1 MHLRCLQENLSRG
14 LGIVQPAVATRTTL
28 PITQHVLLQTDEGRL
43 KLSATDLNIAINT
56 WVGGDI
62 IDEGA
67 ITIPARILTEFVNS
81 LEPHQVIEVK
91 PLEQGHG
98 LALAGDRNKTN
109 IKGADADEFPPI
121 PKIDEGIATR
131 MAGRALRE
139 SIHQVVLAAANEDS
153 RPVLTGVNVEL
164 EGDKVTFAAADG
176 FRLAVR
182 SAELLEPV
190 PEKTSVI
197 IPSRTLSDIERL
209 VEGDE
214 PVDIVV
220 TPTKGQAMFRF
231 RNIEVVSQLLQGTFP
246 NYAQLIPQEHT
257 TQVVINLGSMKR
269 ETRTASI
276 FAKDGSGIIRLEMM
290 PDAGRMK
297 ISARAEEVGDSE
309 GHVEAKIEGS
319 EGRIAFSSRYLTDV
333 LNVVKDVREGKEE
346 VALQMTTSS
355 SPGVIRPVEEGGDIL
370 SVDEVGSYVHVV
382 MPMFVQW

>member
-43 KLSATDLNIAINT
+43 KLSATNLEVAIST

-62 IDEGA
+62 IEDGA

-81 LEPHQVIEVK
+81 LDSQTIEVK
-91 PLEQGHG
+91 PLEQGYG
-98 LALAGDRNKTN
+98 LAISGDRNKTN

-131 MAGRALRE
+131 MSGRALRE
-139 SIHQVVLAAANEDS
+139 SIHQVVLAAAVEDS

-182 SAELLEPV
+182 HAELLEPV

-220 TPTKGQAMFRF
+220 TPAKSQAMFRF

-257 TQVVINLGSMKR
+257 TRAVINLSSMKR

-276 FAKDGSGIIRLEMM
+276 FAKDGSGIIRLEMT
-290 PDAGRMK
+290 PDAPPGRMK

-309 GHVEAKIEGS
+309 GHVEAEIEGS
-319 EGRIAFSSRYLTDV
+319 EGRIAFSSRYLNDV
-333 LNVVKDVREGKEE
+333 LSVVGKEK
-346 VALQMTTSS
+346 VALEMTTSS
-355 SPGVIRPVEEGGDIL
+355 SPGVIRPVEDGG
-370 SVDEVGSYVHVV
+370 EYVHVV

>member
-43 KLSATDLNIAINT
+43 KLSATNLEVAIST

-62 IDEGA
+62 IEDGA
-67 ITIPARILTEFVNS
+67 ITIPARILTDFVNS
-81 LEPHQVIEVK
+81 LDSQTIEVK
-91 PLEQGHG
+91 PLEQGYG
-98 LALAGDRNKTN
+98 LAISGDRNKTN

-131 MAGRALRE
+131 MSGRALRE
-139 SIHQVVLAAANEDS
+139 SIHQVVVAAAVEDS

-182 SAELLEPV
+182 HAELLEPV

-214 PVDIVV
+214 PVDMVV
-220 TPTKGQAMFRF
+220 TPAKSQAMFRF

-257 TQVVINLGSMKR
+257 TRAVINLGSLKR

-276 FAKDGSGIIRLEMM
+276 FAKDGSGIIRLEMT
-290 PDAGRMK
+290 PDAPPGRMK

-309 GHVEAKIEGS
+309 GHVEAEIEGS

-333 LNVVKDVREGKEE
+333 LNVVGKEK
-346 VALQMTTSS
+346 VALEMTTSS
-355 SPGVIRPVEEGGDIL
+355 SPGVIRPVEDGG
-370 SVDEVGSYVHVV
+370 EYVHVV

>member
-43 KLSATDLNIAINT
+43 KLSATNLEVAIST

-62 IDEGA
+62 IEDGA
-67 ITIPARILTEFVNS
+67 ITIPARILTDFVNS
-81 LEPHQVIEVK
+81 LDSQTIEVK
-91 PLEQGHG
+91 PLEQGYG
-98 LALAGDRNKTN
+98 LAISGDRNKTN

-131 MAGRALRE
+131 MSGRALRE
-139 SIHQVVLAAANEDS
+139 SIHQVVVAAAVEDS

-182 SAELLEPV
+182 HAELLEPV
-190 PEKTSVI
+190 AEKTSVI

-214 PVDIVV
+214 PVDMVV
-220 TPTKGQAMFRF
+220 TPAKSQAMFRF

-257 TQVVINLGSMKR
+257 TRAVINLGSLKR

-276 FAKDGSGIIRLEMM
+276 FAKDGSGIIRLEMT
-290 PDAGRMK
+290 PDAPPGRMK

-309 GHVEAKIEGS
+309 GHVEAEIEGS

-333 LNVVKDVREGKEE
+333 LNVVGKEK
-346 VALQMTTSS
+346 VALEMTTSS
-355 SPGVIRPVEEGGDIL
+355 SPGVIRPVEDGG
-370 SVDEVGSYVHVV
+370 EYVHVV

>member
-43 KLSATDLNIAINT
+43 KLSATNLEVAIST

-62 IDEGA
+62 IEDGA

-81 LEPHQVIEVK
+81 LDSQTIEVK
-91 PLEQGHG
+91 PLEQGYG
-98 LALAGDRNKTN
+98 LAISGDRNKTN

-131 MAGRALRE
+131 MSGRALRE
-139 SIHQVVLAAANEDS
+139 SIHQVVLAAAVEDS

-182 SAELLEPV
+182 HAELLEPV

-220 TPTKGQAMFRF
+220 TPAKSQAMFRF

-257 TQVVINLGSMKR
+257 TRAVIPLASLRR

-276 FAKDGSGIIRLEMM
+276 FAKDGSGIIRLEMT
-290 PDAGRMK
+290 PDAPPGRMK

-309 GHVEAKIEGS
+309 GHVEAEIEGS
-319 EGRIAFSSRYLTDV
+319 EGRIAFSSRYLNDV
-333 LNVVKDVREGKEE
+333 LSVVGKEK
-346 VALQMTTSS
+346 VALEMTTSS
-355 SPGVIRPVEEGGDIL
+355 SPGVIRPVEDGG
-370 SVDEVGSYVHVV
+370 EYVHVV